1 MPDTYFSAAPDW
13 TWWIVPYFFIG
24 GIAGGAYFISALLVW
39 FGRAEDRPVI
49 HAGFYIATIG
59 AVIGGILLIL
69 DLGRPERFWHMLFL
83 NQDLPRLAF
92 KSYSPISFGAWGLMG
107 FGAIATASALGAAAA
122 ERRFGLRPFPWLNR
136 GPFWKALVA
145 LGGFFGFFVA
155 GYTGVLLTVTNRP
168 VWADSPMLGML
179 FIASAASTAAATLI
193 LVGRRRFHTATI
205 EWLSSFDAAV
215 LVFELLVLIAFLAT
229 LGAAIDAWLG
239 WWGAVLLVGVVLA
252 GILVP
257 LALHWRP
264 RWFDAYGRRDAGRR
278 GVWLARLSA
287 ERKVASAVLVLV
299 GGFLLRLAVIM
310 ASEGIEHARLVRETL
325 P

>member
-1 MPDTYFSAAPDW
+1 MTPDTYFTAAPDW

-39 FGRAEDRPVI
+39 FGRPGDRPTI
-49 HAGFYIATIG
+49 HMGFYIATIG
-59 AVIGGILLIL
+59 AMIGGVLLIL

-83 NQDLPRLAF
+83 NQEFPRPAF
-92 KSYSPISFGAWGLMG
+92 KAYSPISFGAWGLMG
-107 FGAIATASALGAAAA
+107 FGAIATASAVGALA
-122 ERRFGLRPFPWLNR
+122 EEGRFGLRPMPWLHR
-136 GPFWKALVA
+136 GVFWKVLVA
-145 LGGFFGFFVA
+145 LGGLFGFFVA
-155 GYTGVLLTVTNRP
+155 GYTGVLLSVTNRP
-168 VWADSPMLGML
+168 IWADSPLLGML

-193 LVGRRRFHTATI
+193 LLGRRRFHAGTV

-229 LGAAIDAWLG
+229 LGGAVEAWIG
-239 WWGAVLLVGVVLA
+239 WWGVVLVLGVVGL

-264 RWFDAYGRRDAGRR
+264 GWIERIPGRR
-278 GVWLARLSA
+278 GRQRWLTD
-287 ERKVASAVLVLV
+287 RKLTSAVLVLV
-299 GGFLLRLAVIM
+299 GGFLLRLSVLL
-310 ASEGIEHARLVRETL
+310 ASEGIEHVRVVRESL